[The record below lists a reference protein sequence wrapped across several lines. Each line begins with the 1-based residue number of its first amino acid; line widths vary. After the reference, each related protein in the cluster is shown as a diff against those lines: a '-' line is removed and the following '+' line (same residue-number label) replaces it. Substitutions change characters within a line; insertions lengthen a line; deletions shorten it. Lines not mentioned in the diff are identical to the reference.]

1 MDINKPRSPFQKYN
15 CIAGYRLLFFHPLFA
30 SLKVKNTFL
39 NDAWII
45 EFLKE
50 KTNFEKR
57 FKFTSTWGYI
67 QDKKR
72 THYSE
77 KLYSD

>member
-50 KTNFEKR
+50 KMRKDLSSPLLDSK
-57 FKFTSTWGYI
+57 FKI
-67 QDKKR
+67 QKY
-72 THYSE
+72 T
-77 KLYSD
+77 L

>member
-50 KTNFEKR
+50 KMRKDLSSPLLDSI
-57 FKFTSTWGYI
+57 FKI
-67 QDKKR
+67 QKY
-72 THYSE
+72 T
-77 KLYSD
+77 L